1 MNSSPP
7 ASPRRSRLGW
17 LLLAVPAA
25 AVSLLVPQVRQHI
38 PLQLLNPPATGTAD
52 DQHQHS
58 EPAAPAHAAAE
69 SIELSAAAQANL
81 GLNSSTLTTIS
92 RSGYY
97 RSISIP
103 GVVTERPGRTKIH
116 VSAPLTGVITHVH
129 SLPGEAVTP
138 GALLFEIR
146 LTHEELVTAQTD
158 FLKTLGEL
166 EVEQREVARLEQV
179 AETGAVSGR
188 TLLERRYSRDRLQ
201 ALLKAQ
207 REALRLHGLTDPQI
221 DAIAADRRLLRSL
234 LVTAPEPDEHS
245 HDEPLMLAT
254 DADTARQLAASAT
267 SESSQQPGSAPR
279 QPETPDNSP
288 DEHLLVIEQLAASK
302 GQAVKAGDPL
312 CTLSDPE
319 HLLIEG
325 QAFAE
330 DREMLTLTASQNW
343 TITALFPGRSSDE
356 PVTGLHITRLAVEI
370 DPSSRILP
378 FYLELSNPR
387 IRDVRQP
394 DGQRIVEWKYLP
406 GQRLQLAVP
415 VEHWSNQIVVPAVAV
430 ARDGADWLVFRRN
443 GRLFERIPVHVL
455 HSDSQAAV
463 IADDGSLFPGD
474 IIAGKSAAQI
484 LMALRSQT
492 APIDPH
498 AGHSH

>member
-1 MNSSPP
+1 MNALPP
-7 ASPRRSRLGW
+7 AAPRHRRLS
-17 LLLAVPAA
+17 LLLLVIPVAGL
-25 AVSLLVPQVRQHI
+25 SLLVPQVRQRI
-38 PLQLLNPPATGTAD
+38 PLALLNSSATGAAADPHQHAEPAT
-52 DQHQHS
+52 
-58 EPAAPAHAAAE
+58 AATAAE

-81 GLNSSTLTTIS
+81 GLNSTTLTTIG
-92 RSGYY
+92 RSGYF
-97 RSISIP
+97 RSINIP
-103 GVVTERPGRTKIH
+103 GVVAERPGRTKIH

-138 GALLFEIR
+138 GTLLFEIR
-146 LTHEELVTAQTD
+146 LTHEELVTAQTE

-166 EVEQREVARLEQV
+166 EVEQREVTRLEQV

-188 TLLERRYSRDRLQ
+188 TLLERRYARDRLQ

-207 REALRLHGLTDPQI
+207 REALRLHGLTDLQV
-221 DAIAADRRLLRSL
+221 DAIAAERRLLRSL

-245 HDEPLMLAT
+245 HDEPLMLAA
-254 DADTARQLAASAT
+254 DADTARRLAAT
-267 SESSQQPGSAPR
+267 SDSDQPQQTGSNSR
-279 QPETPDNSP
+279 QPDAAENSGT
-288 DEHLLVIEQLAASK
+288 EHLLVIEQLAASK

-330 DREMLTLTASQNW
+330 DRDMLALTATQNW
-343 TITALFPGRSSDE
+343 AVTALFPGRTADE
-356 PVTGLHITRLAVEI
+356 TVTGLHITRLAVEI
-370 DPSSRILP
+370 DTRSRILP
-378 FYLELSNPR
+378 FYLELHNPR

-394 DGQRIVEWKYLP
+394 DGQRTVEWKYLP

-415 VEHWSNQIVVPAVAV
+415 VEHWSNQMVVPAAAV
-430 ARDGADWLVFRRN
+430 TRDGADWLVFRRN
-443 GRLFERIPVHVL
+443 GRLFERVPVHVL
-455 HSDSQAAV
+455 HSDSLAAV

-474 IIAGKSAAQI
+474 VIAGKSAAQI